1 MSKKAVSIF
10 AMNVAAPVGGQGQV
24 CAGHPVAV
32 PLAFLYHA
40 WAIYKKG
47 ATAEREQR
55 PGFAALADGIL
66 PPRRGEGSLLADLC
80 HTFFAFVAPL
90 VGTLPLVTL
99 EEGP

>member
-40 WAIYKKG
+40 LAIYKKG
-47 ATAEREQR
+47 ATAEKGATPRFCR
-55 PGFAALADGIL
+55 PG
-66 PPRRGEGSLLADLC
+66 
-80 HTFFAFVAPL
+80 
-90 VGTLPLVTL
+90 
-99 EEGP
+99 